1 MIYKYYNK
9 AVNYIKY
16 NIKRKILI
24 DILIKD
30 NNFH

>member
-1 MIYKYYNK
+1 MIYKYNNK

-16 NIKRKILI
+16 NINKKILI